1 MSNKYRGSGS
11 KGRLN
16 GLAEKYL
23 INTDIKAN
31 EVLFIGLDGEKQ
43 GVIPIQQALD
53 AVAQDGVDLVQV
65 GINDSVVITKA
76 MDFGKFL
83 YSKKKQLSDAKKQH
97 KVIQVKEI
105 KMRPNIGDQDYKTK
119 MKHAI
124 GFLKD
129 GKKVK
134 FTLQFRGRQM
144 IVKNELGQKMFDRIK
159 NDIAEEGFTKLIE
172 EKDQRHGPFWT
183 KIYFV
188 K

>member
-1 MSNKYRGSGS
+1 MSNKYSGNGP

-16 GLAEKYL
+16 ELSEKYL
-23 INTDIKAN
+23 VNTDIKAK
-31 EVLFIGLDGEKQ
+31 EVLFIGLDGEKR
-43 GVIPIQQALD
+43 GIIPIQQALD
-53 AVAQDGVDLVQV
+53 LAAQNGVDLVQV
-65 GINDSVVITKA
+65 GMNDSVVIVKA

-83 YSKKKQLSDAKKQH
+83 YSKKKQLADAKKHH

-124 GFLKD
+124 SFLQS

-144 IVKNELGQKMFDRIK
+144 IVKNELGQQMFDRIK
-159 NDIAEEGFTKLIE
+159 KDLEDHGFASLVE